1 MAAGTNIRQILGLED
16 LAKMKVLSA
25 ALLAEFLGTAI
36 LVLIGCGSCI
46 TGWDLDYSPTIVQIA
61 LAFGVTVGTV
71 VQFIGHVSGG
81 HINPAVTL
89 GFLVTKKI
97 SLFRAMLYVI
107 VQCLGAIVGAGLLKG
122 LTPSNLQGN
131 LGATV
136 VNQHLSPVQGFVV
149 ELCIT
154 FVLVFTVFACCDENR
169 GDIKGSAP
177 LAIGLSV
184 ATCHM
189 FAIKYT
195 GASMNTARSFGPA
208 VVANVWSNHWVYWI
222 GPILG
227 GVIAALLYQFIF
239 SAPTPPSEESE
250 YAEKVELREK
260 QETPSV

>member
-1 MAAGTNIRQILGLED
+1 MAARSNLRQMLGSGD
-16 LAKMKVLSA
+16 IANKRALSV

-46 TGWDLDYSPTIVQIA
+46 TGWDSHYSPTIVQIA

-81 HINPAVTL
+81 HINPAVTFA
-89 GFLVTKKI
+89 FLVTAKI
-97 SLFRAMLYVI
+97 SLLRAVLYVI
-107 VQCLGAIVGAGLLKG
+107 VQCLGGIVGAGLLKA

-136 VNQHLSPVQGFVV
+136 LSEHLSPVQGFVV

-154 FVLVFTVFACCDENR
+154 LVLVFTVFACCDENR
-169 GDIKGSAP
+169 QDIKGSAP

-195 GASMNTARSFGPA
+195 GSSMNTARSIGPA
-208 VVANVWSNHWVYWI
+208 VVANIWTDYWVYCL

-227 GVIAALLYQFIF
+227 GVIAGLLYDHIF
-239 SAPTPPSEESE
+239 SAPAPTPPSEVTEHL
-250 YAEKVELREK
+250 EKVE
-260 QETPSV
+260 VH

>member
-16 LAKMKVLSA
+16 LGKKKVLSA

-71 VQFIGHVSGG
+71 VQFIRHVSGG
-81 HINPAVTL
+81 HINPAVTI
-89 GFLVTKKI
+89 GFLVAKKI
-97 SLFRAMLYVI
+97 SLLRAILYVI
-107 VQCLGAIVGAGLLKG
+107 VQCLGAIVRAGLLKG

-189 FAIKYT
+189 FA
-195 GASMNTARSFGPA
+195 ASCP
-208 VVANVWSNHWVYWI
+208 H
-222 GPILG
+222 
-227 GVIAALLYQFIF
+227 
-239 SAPTPPSEESE
+239 ES
-250 YAEKVELREK
+250 
-260 QETPSV
+260 